1 MSEEF
6 DEIDLLAFRY
16 VAGEMAAEEAAAFEL
31 RLADDHAARLAVS
44 RAVELTQRLVEAAP
58 SQSAAV
64 ARPQRHGL
72 LTTAQSL
79 GWMAIGAA
87 AAVLA
92 VNLVPRPA
100 TGPIVAPHPA
110 TAQPLGGGSP
120 ANALAWARLQ
130 SNQESTA
137 EELERWLDQSVIFA
151 EEADDWAVKP
161 EVPSWVFA
169 ANRKVPQGAKP

>member
-1 MSEEF
+1 MSEEC

-16 VAGEMAAEEAAAFEL
+16 VAGEMAPEEALAFEL

-58 SQSAAV
+58 SPSVAV
-64 ARPQRHGL
+64 ARRQRHRL
-72 LTTAQSL
+72 VSAAQSL

-100 TGPIVAPHPA
+100 TGPNFAPHPG

-120 ANALAWARLQ
+120 VSALVWARLQ

-137 EELERWLDQSVIFA
+137 EELERWLDQSVLLA
-151 EEADDWAVKP
+151 EDADDWAVKA